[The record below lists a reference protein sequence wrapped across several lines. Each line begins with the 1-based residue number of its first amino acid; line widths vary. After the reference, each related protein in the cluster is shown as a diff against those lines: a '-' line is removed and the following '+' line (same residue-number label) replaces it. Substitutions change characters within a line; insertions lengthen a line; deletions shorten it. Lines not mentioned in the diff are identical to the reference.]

1 MSYQQCD
8 PLLRFLQNVGYH
20 LIGEDRSSRSQG
32 AKAASESNGLTPA
45 TRAKPTQNPQ
55 SREVSPSQKLHH
67 RFSHV
72 VPDPLHAQRLW
83 KVPEARETTKRAS
96 PPGDTIQAGAV
107 PAHTNADLPDCSATE
122 RRWWQNPSSLTPQ
135 HQLP

>member
-20 LIGEDRSSRSQG
+20 LIGEDRSSRPQET
-32 AKAASESNGLTPA
+32 KATSESNGLTPA
-45 TRAKPTQNPQ
+45 TRVKPTANPQ
-55 SREVSPSQKLHH
+55 SREASPSQMLHH

-83 KVPEARETTKRAS
+83 KVPEARETTKRPQGTQFRQVLF
-96 PPGDTIQAGAV
+96 PPTLTLICPIAQPPSGDGGRI
-107 PAHTNADLPDCSATE
+107 PP
-122 RRWWQNPSSLTPQ
+122 P
-135 HQLP
+135 